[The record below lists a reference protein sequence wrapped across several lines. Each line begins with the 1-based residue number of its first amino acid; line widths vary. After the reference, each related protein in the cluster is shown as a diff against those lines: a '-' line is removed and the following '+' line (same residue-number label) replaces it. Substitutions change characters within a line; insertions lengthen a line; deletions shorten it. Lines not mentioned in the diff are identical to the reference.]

1 MRKRKI
7 LDIAFGLMVASICV
21 YLLFPRFQNDWS
33 CENSVPENSA
43 QSAGLND
50 ARARKADLCSEV
62 QRCMFGIYA
71 DADGTFRVSLYFVES
86 DFFEGCVSRGQDS
99 EVFVYSPEGEFL
111 RIEEA
116 PYG

>member
-1 MRKRKI
+1 
-7 LDIAFGLMVASICV
+7 
-21 YLLFPRFQNDWS
+21 
-33 CENSVPENSA
+33 
-43 QSAGLND
+43 
-50 ARARKADLCSEV
+50 
-62 QRCMFGIYA
+62 MFGIYA